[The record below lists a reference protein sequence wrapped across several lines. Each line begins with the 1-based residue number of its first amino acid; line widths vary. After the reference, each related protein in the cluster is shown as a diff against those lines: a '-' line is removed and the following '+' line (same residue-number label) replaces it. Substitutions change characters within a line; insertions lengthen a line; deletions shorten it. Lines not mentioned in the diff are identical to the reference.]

1 MNEVL
6 TLEQWL
12 ELKGRIQKKYPQL
25 KDSDLQY
32 HESVETDLLAM
43 VEFSLQMRNEMMKT
57 TIATSS

>member
-1 MNEVL
+1 MDEVL

-57 TIATSS
+57 NIANSA